1 MKSTFAMTIV
11 AFATM
16 ASARGYKRDECA
28 TACNNAYNS
37 CTAKPDASQAF
48 CAEEYERC
56 LGFNP
61 FLGANSILAPTACSR
76 GAAGVTT
83 TAAGNVATTL
93 RNTLPIVGDRTD
105 SATDETSVSADV
117 ESTAEAET
125 TDETETTDAVQTNDA
140 AETKDGDEATDATNT
155 SPAAANTATNIPD
168 TYNCP
173 SDCSDDYNTCRTEA
187 DANMS
192 TCAAQYAQCL
202 GYNPFD
208 GNGSLVTPTAC
219 SVPVSQTTQPSQQA
233 TTAEQSAMNSQSAIM
248 EPDTTL
254 QQVTTAQ
261 QPVVSEPTACDVSAC
276 MDGGMTGGE
285 APPMATETP
294 VIVAAAGVVRPFV
307 ILAVMV
313 ALVVV

>member
-16 ASARGYKRDECA
+16 ASAREHKRDECA

-61 FLGANSILAPTACSR
+61 FLGANSIPAPTACSK

-83 TAAGNVATTL
+83 SAAGNVATTI
-93 RNTLPIVGDRTD
+93 RNTLPIVGDQTQ
-105 SATDETSVSADV
+105 SAADETSASAGA
-117 ESTAEAET
+117 ESTGEAET
-125 TDETETTDAVQTNDA
+125 SDQSGTTDA
-140 AETKDGDEATDATNT
+140 AETKDAAETMDGDQATDVTNT
-155 SPAAANTATNIPD
+155 SLAAANTATNIPD

-173 SDCSDDYNTCRTEA
+173 SDCGDDYNTCRTTA
-187 DANMS
+187 GANMA

-208 GNGSLVTPTAC
+208 GDGSLVTPTAC
-219 SVPVSQTTQPSQQA
+219 SVPVSQTTQPSQQV
-233 TTAEQSAMNSQSAIM
+233 TTAEQSAMNSQSATM
-248 EPDTTL
+248 EQETTL

-261 QPVVSEPTACDVSAC
+261 QPVVSEPTACDDSAC

-307 ILAVMV
+307 ILAVIV
-313 ALVVV
+313 ALVIV